1 MAKLRQV
8 FKEKDDKF
16 ANLRE
21 RHRLVQNDRAL
32 FVIHTQNAMRT
43 SKRFIWRIINT
54 RTNHA
59 QTMGV

>member
-1 MAKLRQV
+1 MAKLRQI
-8 FKEKDDKF
+8 FEEKDDKF

-43 SKRFIWRIINT
+43 SKRFIDY
-54 RTNHA
+54 
-59 QTMGV
+59 